1 LEKPSQTVHE
11 NKNHALIWRTTRIT
25 LPICAACSS
34 LPEKAVY
41 DFSNSSLKK
50 QIFLEK
56 HNLGLSS
63 FEEMP
68 YIHKPSFGYQI
79 KVRLLAVARIDT

>member
-1 LEKPSQTVHE
+1 LEKPSQTARE
-11 NKNHALIWRTTRIT
+11 NKNRSLIWRTTRIT
-25 LPICAACSS
+25 SADLCCMFISTRK
-34 LPEKAVY
+34 LKAVY

-79 KVRLLAVARIDT
+79 KARLLAVAR